1 MTTGD
6 RRSQASRQTARKR
19 RRIVPF
25 PSTAEALMKLVEYL
39 LHALQDQAAR
49 RRISPAC
56 RPILLLKYSHLE
68 A

>member
-1 MTTGD
+1 M
-6 RRSQASRQTARKR
+6 
-19 RRIVPF
+19 PF